1 MDILRKIVAS
11 PRARHDEAN
20 LDLCYVTP
28 NLIATSGP
36 SGTYPQIVY
45 RNPLSSLVKWLDE
58 KHKDNWAIWEFR
70 AEGTGYPDEEV
81 YNRIRHYPWP
91 DHHPPPFALVPLMM
105 ASMRDWRKANDRRVC
120 VVHCKAG
127 KGRSGTVSCSYLIS
141 EEGWTVADA
150 MQRFTEKRMR
160 PGFGSG
166 ISIPSQVRWVG
177 YVDRWTKG
185 GKLYVERQVE
195 VLEVHVWG
203 LRDGVKLAIEGYVDE
218 GKVIKNFHTFSK
230 PERDVVKGEIRKE
243 NGFADVALELMG
255 KKDKEKEKEKE
266 NASGLQDDVEV
277 KPAEKV
283 DSNEFPSSSGDI
295 IFRPSTRVVLPS
307 SDINIDV
314 ERRNI
319 SKYTGFT
326 MVTSVAHV
334 WFNTYFEGN
343 GPEKGGKPD
352 ASGVFEIEFDA
363 MDGIKGSSRKG
374 TRCFDKMS
382 VVWKAVANENG
393 KESPGVV
400 ITEPKEGEDVPQARP
415 ADWKQGSDRKSED
428 FEKKLGMREATT
440 ESADV
445 SRAGSVRTDVT
456 GESEK
461 KDEFE
466 GVRSDTARTS
476 IEENKPTP
484 QTEVGMTSH
493 RQTPTGS
500 AAKSENEATSNSE
513 VAATS
518 HNGSSTKIRPGN
530 AVSNTQVDGTADRL
544 RETHVM
550 SPESAA
556 TSNSP
561 EIRAAQDA
569 VHPPTASLP
578 GGIPEN
584 EMASH
589 HDHVLGSVKLSKNVD
604 SS

>member
-45 RNPLSSLVKWLDE
+45 RNPLSALVKWLDE

-81 YNRIRHYPWP
+81 YGRIRHYPWP

-105 ASMRDWRKANDRRVC
+105 ASMRDWRKGNEHRVC

-141 EEGWTVADA
+141 EEGWASTDA

-185 GKLYVERQVE
+185 AKLYVERQVE

-203 LRDGVKLAIEGYVDE
+203 LRDGVKIAIEGYVDE
-218 GKVIKNFHTFSK
+218 GKVIKSFHTFSK
-230 PERDVVKGEIRKE
+230 LEREIVKGGIRKE
-243 NGFADVALELMG
+243 SGFADVALELMG
-255 KKDKEKEKEKE
+255 KKDKEKENIK
-266 NASGLQDDVEV
+266 GTQDEAEV

-283 DSNEFPSSSGDI
+283 DSDTFSSSGGDI
-295 IFRPSTRVVLPS
+295 IFRPSSRVVLPS
-307 SDINIDV
+307 SDVNIDI
-314 ERRNI
+314 ERRNV

-343 GPEKGGKPD
+343 GPEQGGKPND
-352 ASGVFEIEFDA
+352 SGTFEIEFDA

-382 VVWKAVANENG
+382 VKWKAVADDNG
-393 KESPGVV
+393 TETPGVV

-415 ADWKQGSDRKSED
+415 ADWKKGNDGNSED
-428 FEKKLGMREATT
+428 FEKKLGMRETTT

-445 SRAGSVRTDVT
+445 SRAGSMRTDVT
-456 GESEK
+456 GDSEK

-466 GVRSDTARTS
+466 GVRSVTDEKSAGGNGQTL
-476 IEENKPTP
+476 
-484 QTEVGMTSH
+484 QTEAAMSGHET
-493 RQTPTGS
+493 QPTTS
-500 AAKSENEATSNSE
+500 AARSENDPPAKLDGNLQNGIATNLQTI
-513 VAATS
+513 A
-518 HNGSSTKIRPGN
+518 P
-530 AVSNTQVDGTADRL
+530 VSNAEVDGTADL
-544 RETHVM
+544 LCDTNLVSTDSVAPSTSSETRA
-550 SPESAA
+550 PPAA
-556 TSNSP
+556 
-561 EIRAAQDA
+561 A
-569 VHPPTASLP
+569 HLPTATLP
-578 GGIPEN
+578 GGVPDN
-584 EMASH
+584 
-589 HDHVLGSVKLSKNVD
+589 
-604 SS
+604 

>member
-20 LDLCYVTP
+20 LDLCYVTS

-45 RNPLSSLVKWLDE
+45 RNPLSSLVKWLDD

-91 DHHPPPFALVPLMM
+91 DHHPPPFALMPLIM
-105 ASMRDWRKANDRRVC
+105 ASMREWRRGNADRVC

-141 EEGWTVADA
+141 EEGWTAADA
-150 MQRFTEKRMR
+150 MQRFTERRMR

-166 ISIPSQVRWVG
+166 ISIPSQVRWIG

-185 GKLYVERQVE
+185 AKLYLERQVE

-203 LRDGVKLAIEGYVDE
+203 LRDGVKLAVEGFVDE

-230 PERDVVKGEIRKE
+230 SEREIVKGEIRKDT
-243 NGFADVALELMG
+243 GFANVALELMG
-255 KKDKEKEKEKE
+255 RKDKDKDNQKE
-266 NASGLQDDVEV
+266 NENGIQDEV
-277 KPAEKV
+277 KVKPVVKANS
-283 DSNEFPSSSGDI
+283 DTFPPSGGDI
-295 IFRPSTRVVLPS
+295 IFRPSKRVVLPS

-314 ERRNI
+314 ERRNV
-319 SKYTGFT
+319 SKYSGFT

-334 WFNTYFEGN
+334 WFNAYFEGH
-343 GPEKGGKPD
+343 GPEQGGKPD
-352 ASGVFEIEFDA
+352 DSGVFQIDFDA

-382 VVWKAVANENG
+382 VVWKAVGPDNG
-393 KESPGVV
+393 GETPGVV

-415 ADWKQGSDRKSED
+415 ADWKNGNDEKSED

-440 ESADV
+440 ESADI
-445 SRAGSVRTDVT
+445 SRAGSMRTDAT

-461 KDEFE
+461 RDEFE
-466 GVRSDTARTS
+466 GVQSVTDR
-476 IEENKPTP
+476 
-484 QTEVGMTSH
+484 
-493 RQTPTGS
+493 
-500 AAKSENEATSNSE
+500 KSEDKSSEALQTGHRMN
-513 VAATS
+513 VDKAQQAASLVNAENNHPTKAQATAIAQ
-518 HNGSSTKIRPGN
+518 NGPSTKIESDN
-530 AVSNTQVDGTADRL
+530 SVTNTEVHGTASGL
-544 RETHVM
+544 WNKNLVLPASTTP
-550 SPESAA
+550 STSA
-556 TSNSP
+556 
-561 EIRAAQDA
+561 EIRQDA
-569 VHPPTASLP
+569 AHPSTGSLP
-578 GGIPEN
+578 DGIPES

-589 HDHVLGSVKLSKNVD
+589 EGHALGSVKLSKNTET